1 MRIAVPLLNQ
11 RMLMMEETFPL
22 SGKMRINIEP
32 EKVGSFSQNQ
42 VRFYL
47 KYSSFVF
54 RTLKKVS
61 FQKFLH
67 WMLKKERIEEQTVSA
82 VHISVLPLRGK
93 TGKGIAGNCDT
104 ARGRIRIYPKTIKFC
119 QIFKQKFGR
128 NTLLLYAGNRA
139 RAAIIHELL
148 HLKYT
153 EDEKKV
159 RELAKE
165 YFCSFAQKQY
175 AQGSYALCLYT
186 MIFTAKSAEKVLPT
200 VSNEPSS
207 RLKLNGTC
215 LRASGVF
222 K

>member
-1 MRIAVPLLNQ
+1 
-11 RMLMMEETFPL
+11 MLEETMSLL
-22 SGKMRINIEP
+22 SKMSVNCDP
-32 EKVGSFSQNQ
+32 EFLGSFSQNH

-54 RTLKKVS
+54 RTLRKLS

-82 VHISVLPLRGK
+82 VYINVLPLRGK

-104 ARGRIRIYPKTIKFC
+104 ARGRIRIYPKTMKFC
-119 QIFKQKFGR
+119 QIFKQKFGKH
-128 NTLLLYAGNRA
+128 TLLLYAGNRA

-159 RELAKE
+159 RALAKE
-165 YFCSFAQKQY
+165 YFCIFTQKQY
-175 AQGSYALCLYT
+175 APSSHALCLCT
-186 MIFTAKSAEKVLPT
+186 MIFTAKSTEKVLPS
-200 VSNEPSS
+200 VSNERSN
-207 RLKLNGTC
+207 RLKPDETC
-215 LRASGVF
+215 LRASVVS